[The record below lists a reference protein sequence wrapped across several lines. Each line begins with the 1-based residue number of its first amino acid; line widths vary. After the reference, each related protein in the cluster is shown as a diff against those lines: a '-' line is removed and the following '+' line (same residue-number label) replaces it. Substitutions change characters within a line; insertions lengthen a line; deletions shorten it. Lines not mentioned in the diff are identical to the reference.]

1 VVLTV
6 PPSLGYGTGGNKSA
20 HISGTDTLVFVVDI
34 ARAYNLRS
42 TADPAATV
50 QPAPLSA
57 PTVRGAL
64 TAAPTISILKALKP
78 PTARATYLLARGTG
92 RAVIKGTVV
101 AQYVAVDWT
110 GGIQQS
116 TWQNGTATSVP
127 VGDAQ
132 SLTGGLFDGLV
143 GLPIGSRVL
152 ITAPAP
158 PGQDKRRNS
167 VAVVLDIVDE
177 VTTAKST

>member
-1 VVLTV
+1 
-6 PPSLGYGTGGNKSA
+6 
-20 HISGTDTLVFVVDI
+20 
-34 ARAYNLRS
+34 
-42 TADPAATV
+42 
-50 QPAPLSA
+50 
-57 PTVRGAL
+57 VRGAL